1 MRRISPFDKL
11 SAKLGLEDAHNE
23 LRWINQSSSNPR
35 EVDRMI
41 EERIKGKPLQYILG
55 MTLVIPRF
63 RSNTYRRSAILGH
76 NNKSK
81 ATGR

>member
-1 MRRISPFDKL
+1 MKRVPSFDKL

-23 LRWINQSSSNPR
+23 FRWMKQSSFNHI

-55 MTLVIPRF
+55 MILLPLHF
-63 RSNTYRRSAILGH
+63 CLNTYR
-76 NNKSK
+76 
-81 ATGR
+81 